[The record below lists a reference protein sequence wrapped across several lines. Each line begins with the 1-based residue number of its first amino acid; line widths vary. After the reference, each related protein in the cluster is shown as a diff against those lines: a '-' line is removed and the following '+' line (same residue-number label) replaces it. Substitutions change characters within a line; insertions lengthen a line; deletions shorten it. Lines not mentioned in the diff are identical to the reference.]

1 MKLAALLLLVL
12 LGTTGCATA
21 LAMAFTISTSVIG
34 VLQRYTSRVSQDAQ
48 TAEIRA
54 LREEIARGRAPV
66 VHELP

>member
-1 MKLAALLLLVL
+1 MKTAVLLLAVL
-12 LGTTGCATA
+12 LGTTGCVSA
-21 LAMAFTISTSVIG
+21 LSMALSASFSAIA

-54 LREEIARGRAPV
+54 LREEVARGRPV